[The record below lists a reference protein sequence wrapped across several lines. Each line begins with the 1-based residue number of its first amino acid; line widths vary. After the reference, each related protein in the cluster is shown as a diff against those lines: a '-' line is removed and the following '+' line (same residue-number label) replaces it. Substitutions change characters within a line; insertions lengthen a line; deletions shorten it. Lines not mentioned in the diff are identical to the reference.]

1 MIKNVIA
8 KPHFLDLVDIE
19 DVHDVDFEEE
29 EENDDDDAVPL
40 TMMIICQFRSQ
51 SAARPMGS
59 PGHTATERRHFLE
72 DREQSDQTG
81 RIFAH
86 WANIYFGTFLEN
98 YIIRLNIW
106 ATFAHGKC

>member
-1 MIKNVIA
+1 LNTFINLKKFYLFYPLFSANIMIKNVIA

-59 PGHTATERRHFLE
+59 PGHTARAPALP
-72 DREQSDQTG
+72 G
-81 RIFAH
+81 RSGA
-86 WANIYFGTFLEN
+86 E
-98 YIIRLNIW
+98 
-106 ATFAHGKC
+106 